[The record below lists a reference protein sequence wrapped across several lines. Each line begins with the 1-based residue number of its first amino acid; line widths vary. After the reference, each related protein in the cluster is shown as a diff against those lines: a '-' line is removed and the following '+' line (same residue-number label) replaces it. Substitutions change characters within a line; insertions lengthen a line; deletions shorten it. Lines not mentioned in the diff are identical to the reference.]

1 MKKVNPQ
8 TTELYKLR
16 LRILLDLWNDVFGTE
31 PSPSE
36 MLELD
41 KAKNNKRQ
49 YEEKL
54 MKLEILKAK
63 NRLRG

>member
-16 LRILLDLWNDVFGTE
+16 LRILLDLWGEVFGGE

-41 KAKNNKRQ
+41 KAKNNKRL

-63 NRLRG
+63 KRL

>member
-16 LRILLDLWNDVFGTE
+16 LRILLELWNEVFGSE

-36 MLELD
+36 MQELD
-41 KAKNNKRQ
+41 RAKNNKRL
-49 YEEKL
+49 YEQML
-54 MKLEILKAK
+54 LRLEYFKYSK
-63 NRLRG
+63 KK